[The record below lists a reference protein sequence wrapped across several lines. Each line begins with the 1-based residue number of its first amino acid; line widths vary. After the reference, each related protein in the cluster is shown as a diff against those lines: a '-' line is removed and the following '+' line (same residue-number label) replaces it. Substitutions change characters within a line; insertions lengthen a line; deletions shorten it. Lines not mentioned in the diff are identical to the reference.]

1 MKEDLLKNI
10 SKEIEQK
17 YDCKVV
23 SIRYAELLSL
33 CVNVKI
39 KMNEDFIYKPFEN
52 MPTPDTICF
61 SEKTLSFYKRVDLFD
76 CVKNNNLN

>member
-1 MKEDLLKNI
+1 MEEDLLKNI

-23 SIRYAELLSL
+23 SIRYAELMSL
-33 CVNVKI
+33 CVDVKI
-39 KMNEDFIYKPFEN
+39 KMNQDFVYKPFEN
-52 MPTPDTICF
+52 MPKPDTICF

>member
-1 MKEDLLKNI
+1 MSEEILKNI
-10 SKEIEQK
+10 SKEIAKK
-17 YDCKVV
+17 YDCEVL
-23 SIRYAELLSL
+23 SIKYAELLSL

-61 SEKTLSFYKRVDLFD
+61 SEKTLSFHKRVDLFD

>member
-61 SEKTLSFYKRVDLFD
+61 SEKTLSFYRRVDLFD